1 MAASSLSEISP
12 IEKRLKL
19 PKGFYQKLLED
30 DDWSFVIKLNA
41 IFEALCTHVL
51 AARLDAETLS
61 NELSELP
68 YADSKFGKLAMLKKL
83 GALEVNQ
90 YKSLIE
96 LARIR
101 NLVVHRI
108 ENIGFTLTQYL
119 KQKDLNARK
128 SFCNIFGYN
137 ANDIIK
143 IGNQSVQR
151 NRFIFEN
158 PKLAIW
164 LNALEILACL
174 NLEFEIVD
182 IKEKA
187 KAYQAIEELLQ
198 SLQKRL
204 PTPK

>member
-1 MAASSLSEISP
+1 MGP
-12 IEKRLKL
+12 
-19 PKGFYQKLLED
+19 
-30 DDWSFVIKLNA
+30 
-41 IFEALCTHVL
+41 AL
-51 AARLDAETLS
+51 
-61 NELSELP
+61 
-68 YADSKFGKLAMLKKL
+68 
-83 GALEVNQ
+83 
-90 YKSLIE
+90 KSLIE

-151 NRFIFEN
+151 NRFISEN

>member
-1 MAASSLSEISP
+1 MAIDSLSEITS

-19 PKGFYQKLLED
+19 PKGFYLKLLKD

-41 IFEALCTHVL
+41 IFEALCTHILV
-51 AARLDAETLS
+51 ARLDAETLS
-61 NELSELP
+61 NELSELT
-68 YADSKFGKLAMLKKL
+68 YADSKFGKLLMLRKL

-108 ENIGFTLTQYL
+108 ENVAFTLTQYL
-119 KQKDLNARK
+119 KLKDSNGKK
-128 SFCNIFGYN
+128 SFCNTFGYS
-137 ANDIIK
+137 AKEVIK
-143 IGNQSVQR
+143 IGNRSIQR
-151 NRFIFEN
+151 NSFIIEN
-158 PKLAIW
+158 PKIAIW
-164 LNALEILACL
+164 LNALDILACL

-182 IKEKA
+182 LKEKK
-187 KAYQAIEELLQ
+187 KAYRAIDEFLQ

-204 PTPK
+204 LTPK

>member
-1 MAASSLSEISP
+1 MAIDSFSEITS

-19 PKGFYQKLLED
+19 PKGFYHKLLKD

-51 AARLDAETLS
+51 VARLDAETLS
-61 NELSELP
+61 NELSELT
-68 YADSKFGKLAMLKKL
+68 YADSKFGKLLMLRKL

-108 ENIGFTLTQYL
+108 ENIAFTLKQYL
-119 KQKDLNARK
+119 KLKDSNEKK

-137 ANDIIK
+137 AKEIIK
-143 IGNQSVQR
+143 IGNRSVQR
-151 NRFIFEN
+151 NSFIIEN
-158 PKLAIW
+158 PKIAIW
-164 LNALEILACL
+164 LNALDILACL
-174 NLEFEIVD
+174 NLEFEILD
-182 IKEKA
+182 IKEKK
-187 KAYQAIEELLQ
+187 KAYRAIDEFLQ

-204 PTPK
+204 LTLK